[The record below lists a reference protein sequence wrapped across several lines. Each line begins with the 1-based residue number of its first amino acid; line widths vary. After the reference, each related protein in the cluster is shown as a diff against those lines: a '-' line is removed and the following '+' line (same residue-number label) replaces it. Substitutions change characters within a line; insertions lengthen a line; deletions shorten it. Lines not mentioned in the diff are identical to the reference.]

1 MHEYLLLLGQ
11 NPELSLAEVVAVV
24 KDVEVLGSGIAKIKL
39 RSDIIATKLFSFL
52 GGSIKVLKILDSVS
66 LSQEEQIEDKVVSL
80 LQDLQVKDFAIAEIN
95 RDHLPTIQKGEIKK
109 RLKELGLSTRFVDGS
124 RHGLSAAILIH
135 QKNIMELAVV
145 QVDAQII
152 FALTLA
158 TQDIDHWTL
167 KDRQKP
173 YFDRKKGMLP
183 PKVARM
189 MINIALT
196 DWWQKQELSQDFDLS
211 DLSIYDPFC
220 GTGTILIEA
229 AEMGFK
235 IFGSDLD
242 LDSIKGTNQNL
253 SWFNQFLAN
262 KIPATIF
269 QKDVSQVGSS
279 DFSQKINLI
288 VSEPYLGRQTPQ
300 ANFLPDMFKG
310 LEKMYLGAFKKWAQ
324 ILANNASLCL
334 IFPVVEDGKKTYNMS
349 ILIDKISKLGYTLHS
364 EPIYYYR
371 PQARVKRQIVL
382 FKFNR

>member
-1 MHEYLLLLGQ
+1 MPEYLLLLGQ
-11 NPELSLAEVVAVV
+11 NTELSLAEVMGVVGDAEVLSSHIIKVKLESNEVAV
-24 KDVEVLGSGIAKIKL
+24 KL
-39 RSDIIATKLFSFL
+39 LNIL
-52 GGSIKVLKILDSVS
+52 GGTVKIFKILDSIP
-66 LSQEEQIEDKVVSL
+66 LSQEEQIADKLITL
-80 LQDLQVKDFAIAEIN
+80 LQDLQAKDFAIAEIN
-95 RDHLPTIQKGEIKK
+95 RDHLPTIEKSEIKK
-109 RLKELGLSTRFVDGS
+109 RLKDLGFATRFVEGS

-135 QKNIMELAVV
+135 QKNIVELAVI
-145 QVDAQII
+145 QLNAQIV
-152 FALTLA
+152 FAQTLA

-167 KDRQKP
+167 KDREKP

-189 MINIALT
+189 MINLALSK
-196 DWWQKQELSQDFDLS
+196 WWLKQDLSQELKFN

-229 AEMGFK
+229 AEMGFN

-242 LDSIKGTNQNL
+242 ADSIKGTSQNL
-253 SWFNQFLAN
+253 NWFNQFLAN
-262 KIPATIF
+262 KIPASIF
-269 QKDVSQVGSS
+269 QRDVSQVNAA
-279 DFSQKINLI
+279 DFSQKIDLI
-288 VSEPYLGRQTPQ
+288 VSEPYLGRQTP
-300 ANFLPDMFKG
+300 NREFLPAMFKG
-310 LEKMYLGAFKKWAQ
+310 LEKMYLGAFKKWVQ
-324 ILANNASLCL
+324 ILNDGAMLCL